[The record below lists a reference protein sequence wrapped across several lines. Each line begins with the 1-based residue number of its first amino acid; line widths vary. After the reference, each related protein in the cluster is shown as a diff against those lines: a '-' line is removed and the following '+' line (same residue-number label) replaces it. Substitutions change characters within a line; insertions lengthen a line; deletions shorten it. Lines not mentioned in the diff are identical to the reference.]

1 MNVLERFRL
10 DGKTAIVTGGTSRF
24 GAPIARAL
32 AEAGANV
39 VIASRH
45 VQSCETLAAELREEG
60 YSAVGM
66 QVNLADD
73 ASICRL
79 AVETAHRYGRIDIL
93 VNNAVSRKSLAEL
106 DGLTREKYSIP

>member
-60 YSAVGM
+60 
-66 QVNLADD
+66 
-73 ASICRL
+73 
-79 AVETAHRYGRIDIL
+79 
-93 VNNAVSRKSLAEL
+93 
-106 DGLTREKYSIP
+106 